1 MLKARERTLILF
13 FLVFDLMLLNLS
25 LSIVAHLHYADFWGS
40 HLFFYLLNIC
50 WFITYIVFIN
60 EKMFQIENTF
70 SRVKNIVI
78 KSESVGTNQSPISGP
93 VNLNVAPGAVGTPS
107 APNVTPCRAPRGFSK
122 VGVFFKGTPEFNGCF
137 FMADNM
143 KSQMYR
149 EIGHEDTEAQ
159 ITFRGDSR
167 TGYMISFYR
176 LGN

>member
-1 MLKARERTLILF
+1 MRKMILSVALTIGMIGSTF
-13 FLVFDLMLLNLS
+13 AQMAIPGEVFAGNS
-25 LSIVAHLHYADFWGS
+25 NRFNGRKVTI
-40 HLFFYLLNIC
+40 
-50 WFITYIVFIN
+50 
-60 EKMFQIENTF
+60 
-70 SRVKNIVI
+70 KNIVI
-78 KSESVGTNQSPISGP
+78 KSESVGTNQSTISGP

-122 VGVFFKGTPEFNGCF
+122 VGVFFKGAPEFNGCF

-143 KSQMYR
+143 KSQMDR
-149 EIGHEDTEAQ
+149 EVGHEDTEAQ

>member
-1 MLKARERTLILF
+1 MRKMILSVALTIGMIGSTF
-13 FLVFDLMLLNLS
+13 AQMAIPGEVFAGNPNRFNGRKVT
-25 LSIVAHLHYADFWGS
+25 I
-40 HLFFYLLNIC
+40 
-50 WFITYIVFIN
+50 
-60 EKMFQIENTF
+60 
-70 SRVKNIVI
+70 KNIVI
-78 KSESVGTNQSPISGP
+78 KSESVGTNQSPISGT
-93 VNLNVAPGAVGTPS
+93 VNLNVAPGAVGTPA

-122 VGVFFKGTPEFNGCF
+122 VSVFFKGTPEFNGCF